1 MDIAATSWHG
11 GACEAVARLTA
22 QDVIPVLTRLFQ
34 KHGLPR
40 AIRTDNGSPF
50 AARRGLAGL
59 TRLSVWLL
67 TLEIWP
73 DRIAPGRPDQNGR
86 HERMHR
92 VLREDAAAP
101 PAATMAAQQ
110 AALDIWRNDYNTL
123 RPHEALGQR
132 CPASLYLPSP
142 RAWPVEIAAWD
153 YPADHHVRR
162 VAKDG
167 YIKWRDGRIYLTEA
181 LRGET
186 IGLARHDDGDWRI
199 RFRGFDLAV
208 LSDALNAIILT
219 GLSRTGSSNPAPAGA

>member
-34 KHGLPR
+34 RHGLPR

-92 VLREDAAAP
+92 VLREDAADP

-110 AALDIWRNDYNTL
+110 AALDVWRNDYNML

-142 RAWPVEIAAWD
+142 RA
-153 YPADHHVRR
+153 
-162 VAKDG
+162 
-167 YIKWRDGRIYLTEA
+167 
-181 LRGET
+181 
-186 IGLARHDDGDWRI
+186 
-199 RFRGFDLAV
+199 
-208 LSDALNAIILT
+208 
-219 GLSRTGSSNPAPAGA
+219 